1 MRSVDEFFIFLPAD
15 LCNSDVAPPLSL
27 VIAGCRSSTPV
38 DQEVALLLA
47 VAYHGLV
54 SGVANSSSTS
64 MYDEGTNPSGMGS
77 VGFASTLLTR
87 VQPSP

>member
-15 LCNSDVAPPLSL
+15 LCNSDVAPPL